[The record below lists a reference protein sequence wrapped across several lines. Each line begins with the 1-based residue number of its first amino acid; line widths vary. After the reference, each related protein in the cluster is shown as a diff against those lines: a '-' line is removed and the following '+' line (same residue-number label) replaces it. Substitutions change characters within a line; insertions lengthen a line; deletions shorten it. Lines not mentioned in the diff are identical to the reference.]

1 MLAVHRSPPAP
12 TRLLPWSLPAEPAWA
27 SPPRGI
33 GFVPVES
40 PPRTVQEYV
49 MQAARPSAPEPQPVL
64 DAPSHDL
71 REGSEEV
78 DAAAV
83 ALRQLDAI
91 ARMPEPAPPK
101 ALERQNSGN
110 GIISEHFV

>member
-1 MLAVHRSPPAP
+1 M
-12 TRLLPWSLPAEPAWA
+12 
-27 SPPRGI
+27 
-33 GFVPVES
+33 PVES

-49 MQAARPSAPEPQPVL
+49 VQATRPSAPDPQPVL

-83 ALRQLDAI
+83 ALRQLESI
-91 ARMPEPAPPK
+91 VQMPEPPPPK
-101 ALERQNSGN
+101 ALTRQNSAHVVEKFRERGDVSREEITEALPQQDAVDAIVEAEVGSN
-110 GIISEHFV
+110 GHSN